1 MSLSIF
7 SKYNNS
13 ILFNIVNLAAAQRVT
28 VSSVHED
35 LKKCVIVYVCAL
47 LFCSMALYIIVDA
60 E

>member
-1 MSLSIF
+1 MSQSIF

-13 ILFNIVNLAAAQRVT
+13 ILFNIVNLAAAQRMT

-35 LKKCVIVYVCAL
+35 LKNAL
-47 LFCSMALYIIVDA
+47 LYMYVHYFFCSVALYIIVDA